1 MKACSIQTNIRLSP
15 SFLKS
20 DKKHRNRIALLHQSI
35 KSKGVWFIIAEHSIL
50 INSRNLLTQNI
61 PPTMVR
67 CCLGRTVDF
76 AISFSYCNQT
86 RHLKWSSIKL
96 DQWIPQ
102 SCQKSSHTH
111 EISDL
116 GPVFCNNLIKYEH
129 FCTGMNS
136 NQQG

>member
-1 MKACSIQTNIRLSP
+1 MFYSNIWLSP
-15 SFLKS
+15 SFLNS
-20 DKKHRNRIALLHQSI
+20 DKKHRNRITLLHQSI
-35 KSKGVWFIIAEHSIL
+35 EAKGVWFIIAEHSIFK
-50 INSRNLLTQNI
+50 NSRNLLTQNI

-102 SCQKSSHTH
+102 SCQKSSHTL

-116 GPVFCNNLIKYEH
+116 GPVFCNNLIKL
-129 FCTGMNS
+129 S
-136 NQQG
+136 NMERVVWSNWRKSI